1 MKTKCPKCGTLN
13 EDNYPLE
20 VAGKIIEGG
29 CQDCWEKQCDDAW
42 WELGRLIESE
52 LELVD
57 SGKRMSLSKDANYGK
72 IQEKTI

>member
-1 MKTKCPKCGTLN
+1 MKTICPQCGTLN

-20 VAGKIIEGG
+20 INGKIVEGG
-29 CQDCWEKQCDDAW
+29 CQDCWEKQCDDSW

-57 SGKRMSLSKDANYGK
+57 SVSGDGQINVSL
-72 IQEKTI
+72 